1 MDPTI
6 LVVSIIGAVLTTGLI
21 YYSLRTVFLFK
32 SNVAARAWVYISLSA
47 IFFGVGVT
55 AFLIESLVPLG
66 LLPVGGVLETVGAL
80 FLLLGLRR
88 TSFSG
93 LAKIISL
100 NQSSPIRHSVV
111 MYRPFWGGAGNFY
124 QKVDSTNINGRRA
137 FFT

>member
-6 LVVSIIGAVLTTGLI
+6 LVVSIIGAALTMGLI

-47 IFFGVGVT
+47 IFFGVGVV

-80 FLLLGLRR
+80 FLLLGLRKN
-88 TSFSG
+88 F
-93 LAKIISL
+93 L
-100 NQSSPIRHSVV
+100 
-111 MYRPFWGGAGNFY
+111 FWASKDHF
-124 QKVDSTNINGRRA
+124 A
-137 FFT
+137 

>member
-6 LVVSIIGAVLTTGLI
+6 LVVSIIGAALTTGLI

-47 IFFGVGVT
+47 IFFGVGVV

-80 FLLLGLRR
+80 FLLLGLRKN
-88 TSFSG
+88 F
-93 LAKIISL
+93 L
-100 NQSSPIRHSVV
+100 
-111 MYRPFWGGAGNFY
+111 FWASKDHF
-124 QKVDSTNINGRRA
+124 A
-137 FFT
+137 